1 MQRERKRVGA
11 KKRKRKRMANSVEVS
26 SPTFN
31 ISSRIDTKS
40 GSQAL
45 KPNRDERESV

>member
-1 MQRERKRVGA
+1 
-11 KKRKRKRMANSVEVS
+11 MANSVEVS

-45 KPNRDERESV
+45 KPNRDERETERVCKKC